1 MFNLLKLFS
10 DVLCYL
16 VDFIFFML
24 NVKHLSLVCCLAGK
38 TCMTLSTENHK
49 HCDRHTAQCSGFKSW
64 LLSVSVML
72 DKSDVSQRCI
82 TSQTHT
88 HTHYSVHEIICSC
101 VSVWS
106 VQEGLILGESRIEEQ
121 VTISDSQADHIHIE
135 EVYSKLD
142 TVAHSK
148 TSSLSH
154 YDHLYF
160 FNRYPEAHRLPQTE
174 RVSTAGQAIT
184 SLTPLTQT
192 PLPNC

>member
-1 MFNLLKLFS
+1 MTDTQLSAVALS
-10 DVLCYL
+10 HGCYPYQSCWINQTS
-16 VDFIFFML
+16 V
-24 NVKHLSLVCCLAGK
+24 NVASRVK
-38 TCMTLSTENHK
+38 
-49 HCDRHTAQCSGFKSW
+49 
-64 LLSVSVML
+64 
-72 DKSDVSQRCI
+72 
-82 TSQTHT
+82 HT